1 MATGLVH
8 RRKLNRFL
16 HHLSSGLLLALL
28 ACATDTPPVP
38 ESERVSPI
46 AKLTG
51 ADISVEDEREL
62 GFAVDRAIQKELR
75 VIQDPI
81 VTEFLFELGQ
91 SIVQTIDSQPFL
103 YRFRVIDDPRLNAFA
118 IPGGYIYFHSETLLS
133 AVSIDEVAG
142 VMAHEI
148 GHIKGRHYV
157 RQQQKMALPNLLAAI
172 TGIAASVAAENA
184 GPMIMAQAANVA
196 LQLSYSREFEAESD
210 RLGMTFM
217 TRAGYDAEG
226 MARFF
231 ERIALASERSEIQIP
246 PYLYTHPEVK
256 ERAKTVRLELPN
268 LHKSVT
274 VSPDLIE
281 MFYRAQQ
288 RLTLLRESRQST
300 LRIERAA
307 FDRTLAQA
315 PLDQS
320 SAREAAG
327 ENQAALEL
335 LQQAEA
341 RSPSDPRPPY
351 QAGLLFTKLGRH
363 TEAIQSYRRTL
374 VLDPDRPQ
382 LLYRLGLAYKAAGDP
397 ARAIFYLDRAAALF
411 RDSGTMKED
420 ATWEVEKIDFPL
432 VENARLQAS
441 ADTSA
446 SSTSASTG
454 KAKAMLQVDSTQ
466 KKITWSGSIGTHY
479 LDHPRFYKFK
489 HRFEAQWL
497 DPQGHLIS
505 KEEIDT
511 KKRMMTA
518 QLAITPSMRAKPGRW
533 EVRIFFENDVVAQAA
548 FALAAP

>member
-1 MATGLVH
+1 MG
-8 RRKLNRFL
+8 
-16 HHLSSGLLLALL
+16 SILLLALL
-28 ACATDTPPVP
+28 ACATDDSPTP

-62 GFAVDRAIQKELR
+62 GFAVDRTIQKELR
-75 VIQDPI
+75 VIQDPV

-103 YRFRVIDDPRLNAFA
+103 YRFRAIDDPRLNAFA
-118 IPGGYIYFHSETLLS
+118 IPGGYIYFHSETILS
-133 AVSIDEVAG
+133 SVSINEVAG

-210 RLGMTFM
+210 QLGMTFM

-268 LHKSVT
+268 LHKYAT
-274 VSPDLIE
+274 ASPELIAA
-281 MFYRAQQ
+281 FYLAQQ
-288 RLTLLRESRQST
+288 RLALLRETRQAA
-300 LRIERAA
+300 LRVERAS
-307 FDRTLAQA
+307 FDRALAQ
-315 PLDQS
+315 PLLDQS
-320 SAREAAG
+320 SEREAAG
-327 ENQAALEL
+327 DDQAALEL
-335 LQQAEA
+335 VQQAEA
-341 RSPSDPRPPY
+341 RSPNDPRPPY
-351 QAGLLFTKLGRH
+351 QAGLLFTKLGQH
-363 TEAIQSYRRTL
+363 TEAIQAYRRTL

-397 ARAIFYLDRAAALF
+397 ARAVFYLDRAEALF

-420 ATWEVEKIDFPL
+420 ALWEVEKIDFPL
-432 VENARLQAS
+432 VENAKLQAS
-441 ADTSA
+441 AD
-446 SSTSASTG
+446 ASTPSTAAQPDLT
-454 KAKAMLQVDSTQ
+454 KTILHVAATQNQV
-466 KKITWSGSIGTHY
+466 TWSGLIGTHY
-479 LDHPRFYKFK
+479 LDHPRFYKSKRF
-489 HRFEAQWL
+489 FEAQWI
-497 DPQGHLIS
+497 DPQGGLAH
-505 KEEIDT
+505 KDEIDI
-511 KKRMMTA
+511 KKRTLIA
-518 QLAITPSMRAKPGRW
+518 QLALTSEMHTKPGRW
-533 EVRIFFENDVVAQAA
+533 EVHIFFEGDVVAKAA
-548 FALAAP
+548 FELAAH